1 METRQLLIVYETNV
15 YQIYF
20 INSNRL
26 ELMPHNKSILSHE
39 GKVWVWG
46 ENKVHDLI
54 WGGVFV

>member
-1 METRQLLIVYETNV
+1 
-15 YQIYF
+15 
-20 INSNRL
+20 
-26 ELMPHNKSILSHE
+26 MPHNKSILSHE